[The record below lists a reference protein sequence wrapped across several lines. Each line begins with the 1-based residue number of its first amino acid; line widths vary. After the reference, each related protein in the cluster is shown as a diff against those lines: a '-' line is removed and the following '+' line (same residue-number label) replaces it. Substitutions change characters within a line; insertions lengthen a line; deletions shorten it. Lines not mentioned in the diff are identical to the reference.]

1 MFGELALDIFMII
14 RTSAALAIALT
25 AAACSVADIETAPI
39 PITPNDRA
47 AAVGIDV
54 YGRARA
60 RGNPVP
66 RFRGQNTVTIR
77 SNGAQSDGG
86 FGEVVGAPCRLDSGV
101 YKARFQTPANVVVP
115 DYGPNSPAL
124 FVRCALP
131 DGRAA
136 SATVNAFNLTA
147 QQRGAGAA
155 GGGILGAIIVGAVNA
170 AVTDP
175 NTDEFTYPPI
185 TLQLK

>member
-1 MFGELALDIFMII
+1 MKKPLAL
-14 RTSAALAIALT
+14 LAIAST
-25 AAACSVADIETAPI
+25 MTACSVADIETPPI
-39 PITPNDRA
+39 PITPNDSA
-47 AAVGIDV
+47 ASIGIDV

-66 RFRGQNTVTIR
+66 RFRGQNTVTVR
-77 SNGAQSDGG
+77 TNGKQKDGG
-86 FGEVVGAPCRLDSGV
+86 FGELVGTPCTVDSGL

-124 FVRCALP
+124 FVRCVYP
-131 DGRAA
+131 DGRDA
-136 SATVNAFNLTA
+136 SATVNAYNLTA

-175 NTDEFTYPPI
+175 NKDEFAYPMI

>member
-1 MFGELALDIFMII
+1 MQKPLAFLLLG
-14 RTSAALAIALT
+14 TVLS
-25 AAACSVADIETAPI
+25 ACSVADIETPPI
-39 PITPNDRA
+39 PVTPNNPSA
-47 AAVGIDV
+47 SVGIDV
-54 YGRARA
+54 YGQARA

-66 RFRGQNTVTIR
+66 RFRGQNTVAVRT
-77 SNGAQSDGG
+77 NGKQNDGG
-86 FGEVVGAPCRLDSGV
+86 FGELVGTPCALDSGI
-101 YKARFQTPANVVVP
+101 YKAKFQTPANIVVP

-124 FVRCALP
+124 FVRCIHP
-131 DGRAA
+131 DKRDA

-175 NTDEFTYPPI
+175 NKDEFAYPPI

>member
-1 MFGELALDIFMII
+1 MPTDPANMTKSLSLLLVGAVL
-14 RTSAALAIALT
+14 SACT
-25 AAACSVADIETAPI
+25 VADIETPPI
-39 PITPNDRA
+39 PITPNDPSA
-47 AAVGIDV
+47 SVGIDV
-54 YGRARA
+54 YGRARS

-66 RFRGQNTVTIR
+66 RFRGQNTVAVRT
-77 SNGAQSDGG
+77 NGKQGDGG
-86 FGEVVGAPCRLDSGV
+86 FGELVGTPCSLDSGI
-101 YKARFQTPANVVVP
+101 YKASFQTPANIVVP

-124 FVRCALP
+124 FVRCVHP
-131 DGRAA
+131 DQRAA

-175 NTDEFTYPPI
+175 NKDEFAYPPI